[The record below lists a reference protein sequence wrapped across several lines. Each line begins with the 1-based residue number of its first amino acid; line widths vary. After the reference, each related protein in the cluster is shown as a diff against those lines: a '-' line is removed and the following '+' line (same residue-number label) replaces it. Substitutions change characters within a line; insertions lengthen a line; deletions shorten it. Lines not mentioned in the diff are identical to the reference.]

1 MGQNLTSEIKHLN
14 ETRART
20 LDASSR
26 GLVTIDASIPP
37 CPNLI
42 ELNLSNNKISSIP
55 SILLKDFASL
65 RIVDISY
72 NSLKTIVPEI
82 AMLQNL
88 MKLSLVS
95 NQMTTLPK
103 EICQCT
109 ALIELNLNDN
119 EISFLPDNIG
129 DLELL
134 RKLYVHKNNLK
145 TLPDSIGNLVSL
157 IELDVG
163 DNNLSELNVN
173 IFGCS
178 DLRYLD
184 ASNNTIPSISGE
196 AIKGLSRLTCLNF
209 GGNELTELPEEM
221 SQLVNLKELLLYE
234 NKFSYFPRVLTN
246 LWNLEILDL
255 NNNEIKEVPMQIAA
269 MLSLKNLSLAAN
281 SIRNIPK
288 ELSVMTHLQQLN
300 LQENPLVSALQAV
313 FQYNENWKVIEAV
326 FMVLSYG
333 NASKGAKEFLEE
345 LEQLKEQFRKQK
357 ETEENL

>member
-134 RKLYVHKNNLK
+134 RKLY
-145 TLPDSIGNLVSL
+145 
-157 IELDVG
+157 
-163 DNNLSELNVN
+163 
-173 IFGCS
+173 
-178 DLRYLD
+178 LD

-288 ELSVMTHLQQLN
+288 RITHLQQLN

>member
-72 NSLKTIVPEI
+72 NK
-82 AMLQNL
+82 
-88 MKLSLVS
+88 
-95 NQMTTLPK
+95 
-103 EICQCT
+103 ICQCT